1 MRIHKNAWIWCHPDG
16 RYGWTCAFRRG
27 WKGSV
32 YQMHPVSVC
41 KDGLAAPRGC
51 NVLYTQHEELAPCVC
66 VCSTSI
72 EQTKVKAA
80 ALFIMWHT
88 MVFIHSFFMYC
99 CHSFTDYCV
108 FPFFFTSDKQKLHRK
123 CPLALLIL
131 FSWCAVPISYYS
143 GYTWYNRCNLRKL
156 FLDYKNMWFSSVWV
170 HAGGG
175 RWYKHTTQCVKRT
188 PPS

>member
-108 FPFFFTSDKQKLHRK
+108 FPFFLHQISK
-123 CPLALLIL
+123 SYTENALL
-131 FSWCAVPISYYS
+131 PY
-143 GYTWYNRCNLRKL
+143 WYCFPGVL
-156 FLDYKNMWFSSVWV
+156 FLSAIIVDTLDTIG
-170 HAGGG
+170 A
-175 RWYKHTTQCVKRT
+175 T
-188 PPS
+188 